1 MGRRP
6 YEGRP
11 ADGGH
16 SGGGYES
23 GHDAGYGARRPGD
36 EPTAS
41 FRDAARRFE
50 EPPSLDDEWDEW
62 LEPGAGAQRGEP
74 GRSHAHGP
82 ETQTRAAERRRPPA
96 PPGRR
101 RRRGTAGGVLAAM
114 LLGFFV
120 AGLLDAKAIET
131 RISGEPLGASRSVA
145 LALLKPMTLL
155 SGALQLDRPGQ
166 AIDTALG
173 RSGGA
178 HHTLAEAGQE
188 KPLWPRRVSYA
199 RPLRMYVAGDSM
211 AQVFGSSLV
220 NLAEQTNVIVGKLD
234 YHVSTGLSR
243 PDFFDWP
250 QRLIDMIVEQKPDA
264 AVMLFGANDA
274 QSVSVNGKVL
284 TVGSAGWRQVYA
296 QRVSQAM
303 DILTKGG
310 RRVYWVGNPIMRDPL
325 YRSRIS
331 MMDHIYQA
339 EARKHPGVT
348 YIPTWSLFTDKKGS
362 YADYLRDA
370 TGGLVLMRA
379 ADGIHLTRAGGD
391 RMAQA
396 VLDVIA
402 KDWNIPQTQ

>member
-1 MGRRP
+1 MADGRGDERRGRRP

-11 ADGGH
+11 
-16 SGGGYES
+16 
-23 GHDAGYGARRPGD
+23 GD
-36 EPTAS
+36 EP
-41 FRDAARRFE
+41 AARFDEATRRFAE
-50 EPPSLDDEWDEW
+50 PPPSLDDEWDEW

-74 GRSHAHGP
+74 GRGHPSGP
-82 ETQTRAAERRRPPA
+82 ETQTRVAERRRPPA
-96 PPGRR
+96 SPGRR
-101 RRRGTAGGVLAAM
+101 RRRATAGGALAAM

-155 SGALQLDRPGQ
+155 SGALQLDRPAQ
-166 AIDTALG
+166 AIDSALG

-178 HHTLAEAGQE
+178 HHTLAQAARQ
-188 KPLWPRRVSYA
+188 KPLWPRPVSYA
-199 RPLRMYVAGDSM
+199 RPLKMYVAGDSM

-220 NLAEQTNVIVGKLD
+220 NLAEKTNVIVGKLD

-250 QRLIDMIVEQKPDA
+250 QRLVDMIVEQKPDA

-274 QSVSVNGKVL
+274 QDVTVDGKVL
-284 TVGSAGWRQVYA
+284 HVGSASWRQVYA

-310 RRVYWVGNPIMRDPL
+310 RRVYWVGNPIMRDPS
-325 YRSRIS
+325 YRSRVS
-331 MMDHIYQA
+331 MMDHIYQD

-348 YIPTWSLFTDKKGS
+348 YIPTWSLFADKKGS

-370 TGGLVLMRA
+370 SGDLVLMRA

-396 VLDVIA
+396 VLDVIE
-402 KDWNIPQTQ
+402 KDWKISQTQ